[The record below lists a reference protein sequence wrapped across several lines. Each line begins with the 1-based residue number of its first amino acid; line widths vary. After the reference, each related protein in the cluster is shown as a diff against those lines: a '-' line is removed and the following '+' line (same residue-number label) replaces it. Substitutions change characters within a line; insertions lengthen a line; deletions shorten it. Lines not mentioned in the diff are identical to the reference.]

1 MTRMETI
8 DTAHG
13 STHHERTA
21 PRSRYP
27 WFRKSKSET
36 DKESW
41 QRGRAVSGVAATA
54 SRRAVPTSLS
64 SSTSSTAASGALH
77 HRVDTTS
84 SSSSH
89 DITAAAR
96 RASTASRLVKHVAV
110 QCTLLAGDC
119 SVTSYTGCDV
129 TTTLPNEKV
138 SSPMCVDMEA
148 MYRGTSH
155 QRRKAISIAAA
166 GDEALLTQHPINYR

>member
-64 SSTSSTAASGALH
+64 SSTSSTAASG
-77 HRVDTTS
+77 VVF
-84 SSSSH
+84 
-89 DITAAAR
+89 AR
-96 RASTASRLVKHVAV
+96 LAVHACAFPRLFI
-110 QCTLLAGDC
+110 TLLLC
-119 SVTSYTGCDV
+119 NDV
-129 TTTLPNEKV
+129 CQHFLTYRLRENVKL
-138 SSPMCVDMEA
+138 SP
-148 MYRGTSH
+148 
-155 QRRKAISIAAA
+155 
-166 GDEALLTQHPINYR
+166 